1 MSAPVALISGASRG
15 LGFSLGVE
23 AARRGFHVVAIAR
36 TVGGLEELDDAIRAA
51 GGSATLTPLD
61 VTDDEALP
69 RLGAALNERFGRL
82 DLWMHAA
89 VASAPLSPAS
99 HAAGKDFDKA
109 MAVNA
114 RATLR
119 LIRMLEPLLKAAP
132 AARAV
137 RFDDVMNGAF
147 TASYGASQA
156 AARAIWDAWEA
167 ENERSASLRV
177 ITVLPPPMPTA
188 LRARFWP
195 GEDRGGLTPCD
206 EVAAR
211 VFDALE
217 GDEDWVDLRRE
228 LDDPDA
234 G

>member
-1 MSAPVALISGASRG
+1 MNAPVALISGASRG

-23 AARRGFHVVAIAR
+23 AARRGSHVVAIAR

-61 VTDDEALP
+61 VTDDDALP

-99 HAAGKDFDKA
+99 HAAGKDFDRA
-109 MAVNA
+109 MTVNA

-137 RFDDVMNGAF
+137 RFDDPMSGPF

-167 ENERSASLRV
+167 ENERGGSPRV

-195 GEDRGGLTPCD
+195 GENRDGLASCD

-211 VFDALE
+211 TFEAID
-217 GDEDWVDLRRE
+217 GEDDWIDLRQE
-228 LDDPDA
+228 
-234 G
+234 